1 MPDAEPERPTGGDD
15 GGPVRLDRGSLQRRA
30 IAGASWTLL
39 NTVVS
44 LPLAFL
50 VNIAVAHFLGV
61 VSYGRLATLSTT
73 MDIVGGIISMGLGVG
88 LVQFGSRAHAAG
100 DTGQVRSLLSKSQGF
115 RLLIDIP
122 VLTAVILIVGHS
134 NPVLLGIAVVFGVVV
149 PAAISGAPACLGIEN
164 KTDAGAKNA
173 MIANVVT
180 QAGVLVVAFWFR
192 SADAVWAIRLALGG
206 LAVAGALWWISP
218 GYRRAVLHPSLPEGF
233 PHGSGGSRSPP
244 ASPGSSEPW
253 SSPAP
258 R

>member
-1 MPDAEPERPTGGDD
+1 MPDAEPEEPRTGDD
-15 GGPVRLDRGSLQRRA
+15 GGAVRLDRGSLQRRA
-30 IAGASWTLL
+30 MAGASWTLL

-88 LVQFGSRAHAAG
+88 LVQSAPGRTRRA
-100 DTGQVRSLLSKSQGF
+100 TPGQVRSRLSKSQGF

-149 PAAISGAPACLGIEN
+149 PAAINSGAPACLGHREQ
-164 KTDAGAKNA
+164 DRRRRQERDDRERRHPG
-173 MIANVVT
+173 
-180 QAGVLVVAFWFR
+180 GCPRRRVLV
-192 SADAVWAIRLALGG
+192 
-206 LAVAGALWWISP
+206 P
-218 GYRRAVLHPSLPEGF
+218 QC
-233 PHGSGGSRSPP
+233 
-244 ASPGSSEPW
+244 
-253 SSPAP
+253 
-258 R
+258 